1 MITFEPTKTALL
13 VMDLQ
18 VEIVTMYRELALPV
32 IERTAG
38 LVAAA
43 RAAKVPVIYVAVGF
57 RPGYPELSPRSPHYA
72 SVAST
77 GRLQNIGIDSIVP
90 ELRPQADEPL
100 VVKRRV
106 NAFCGTDLEILLRPR
121 GIDTLILTGIATSG
135 VVLSTV
141 RHGFD
146 ADYRQVVVQ
155 DCCGDA
161 DPEVHRVLTEKV
173 FPRQATVGTASE
185 VTAALQS
192 V

>member
-1 MITFEPTKTALL
+1 MITFEPAKTALL

-18 VEIVTMYRELALPV
+18 TEIVAMYQEMATPV
-32 IERTAG
+32 IERTVG

-43 RAAKVPVIYVAVGF
+43 RAAKVQVIYVAVGF
-57 RPGYPELSPRSPHYA
+57 RPGYPELNRRGPYYA
-72 SVAST
+72 TIAPS
-77 GRLQNIGIDSIVP
+77 GRLQNTSVDSIVP

-100 VVKRRV
+100 VIKRRV
-106 NAFCGTDLEILLRPR
+106 NAFCGTDLELLLRHR

-146 ADYRQVVVQ
+146 HDYRQVVVK
-155 DCCGDA
+155 DCCGDV

-173 FPRQATVGTASE
+173 FLRQATVGSASE

>member
-1 MITFEPTKTALL
+1 MITFEPAKTALL

-18 VEIVTMYRELALPV
+18 VEIVTMYRELAAPV

-57 RPGYPELSPRSPHYA
+57 RPGYPELSQRSPYYA
-72 SVAST
+72 TVAPT
-77 GRLQNIGIDSIVP
+77 KRLQNTSIDSIVP

-106 NAFCGTDLEILLRPR
+106 NAFCGTDLEILLRHR

-146 ADYRQVVVQ
+146 NDYRQVVVK
-155 DCCGDA
+155 DCCADI

-173 FPRQATVGTASE
+173 FLRQATVGTASE
-185 VTAALQS
+185 VTAALQT